1 MGIFGGSA
9 GQKLVFVALLA
20 VYALALGFSAQ
31 DKMERI
37 GRPDVGWVADLGG
50 TFSPSRLDASEM
62 GLRGGGRA
70 LAINGVP
77 VDPQDFERQS
87 TELAVREPGATNTI
101 RFERWGQVRE
111 LTIPV
116 ADWTWRDALFT
127 HGLID
132 ILALL
137 FVATALTSFALRPY
151 EATSWAILTL
161 ASVTGS
167 LLTVSLLTEGESRL
181 QGIYLNSL
189 FGLLPFAILHAG
201 LAYPVVHPLILRRST
216 VLTLYGLGAV
226 SAAVQVGAWSLGAWG
241 PFRHIGTIGTSLV
254 LTAVLL
260 FVVRSSALAIRTRD
274 PLVAQR
280 ARILLAAAI
289 LGGSPPAAAAVLR
302 EATDW
307 FALDMRL
314 VYWAMA
320 FFFLPLG
327 YISVRQNLVNARAAA
342 RQAVVYAGVAAVLTG
357 LGLVLVAVQAY
368 ALSLLL
374 FPLLYWWPGFQR
386 RLAARIYPKRARL
399 PKVLQELGAEM
410 ALCTSAE
417 DLLSLVA
424 NAPARLC
431 DARSSVAFLLSGAA
445 GPDELVRAAG
455 GVPFEHGSPLADET
469 LIKLME
475 TTRKEILR
483 DQIAV
488 EPQYSN
494 IEADCYAG
502 FDRLDATL
510 LLPILREGRVIGGLA
525 VGSTTTG
532 DPYEPPEIQ
541 SLSTLAHQAV
551 QALSRVEA
559 IQQLKARES
568 EFQELERFFPPQIID
583 QIMEKGGAAEYRTA
597 RKLVTVFFAD
607 LRGFTSFSER
617 VEPEEVM
624 ATLAEYHD
632 SLGAHIAEYGG
643 TLERFTGDGFM
654 VFFNDPVNQPDH
666 VQRAARMALA
676 MRENVES
683 LYQSWRQKGY
693 EIHVGFGIHTGYATV
708 GFVGYEARLDY
719 AVIGNVTNLAA
730 RLSDAAQGG
739 EILIS
744 VGVQAELKDGF
755 ETESAGTLE
764 LKGISRPQPV
774 YKLLS
779 AQPMD
784 RQKR

>member
-1 MGIFGGSA
+1 LGIPSGSA
-9 GQKLVFVALLA
+9 GQKLVFVALLG

-31 DKMERI
+31 DKLMRI
-37 GRPDVGWVADLGG
+37 GRPDVGWVADVAG
-50 TFSPSRLDASEM
+50 TFSPSRLDASRM
-62 GLRGGGRA
+62 GLRWGGRA

-77 VDPQDFERQS
+77 VDRLDFERQS
-87 TELAVREPGATNTI
+87 LELAVREPGATNTI
-101 RFERWGQVRE
+101 RFERWGQVHE

-167 LLTVSLLTEGESRL
+167 VLTVSLLPEGRSSP
-181 QGIYLNSL
+181 QGIYLSSL
-189 FGLLPFAILHAG
+189 FGVLPFTILHAD
-201 LAYPVVHPLILRRST
+201 LAFPVVHPLLLRRST
-216 VLTLYGLGAV
+216 VVTLYGLGAV
-226 SAAVQVGAWSLGAWG
+226 HAAVQVGAWSLGWWG
-241 PFRHIGTIGTSLV
+241 PFRHIGTVGTSLA
-254 LTAVLL
+254 LIAVLV
-260 FVVRSSALAIRTRD
+260 FIARSSVLAMRTRD

-280 ARILLAAAI
+280 ARILLAAAV
-289 LGGSPPAAAAVLR
+289 LGAGPPTVASVLR
-302 EATDW
+302 QATDS

-314 VYWAMA
+314 LYWAMA

-342 RQAVVYAGVAAVLTG
+342 RQAVAYASVAAVLTG
-357 LGLVLVAVQAY
+357 IGLVLVAVQSY

-374 FPLLYWWPGFQR
+374 FPLLYWWPRFQR
-386 RLAARIYPKRARL
+386 RLAARIYPQRARF
-399 PKVLQELGAEM
+399 PEALQEIGAEM

-424 NAPARLC
+424 SAPARLC
-431 DARSSVAFLLSGAA
+431 GARSSVAFLLPGVA
-445 GPDELVRAAG
+445 GPDELARAAG
-455 GVPFEHGSPLADET
+455 GVAFEHGSPLAGET
-469 LIKLME
+469 LVKLME
-475 TTRKEILR
+475 TTRKEIHR

-488 EPQYSN
+488 GLQYSN

-502 FDRLDATL
+502 FDRMDADL
-510 LLPILREGRVIGGLA
+510 LLPIVREGRVIGGLA
-525 VGSTTTG
+525 VGSPPTG

-541 SLSTLAHQAV
+541 GLSTLAHQAV

-559 IQQLKARES
+559 IQQLQARER
-568 EFQELERFFPPQIID
+568 EFRELGRFFPPHIID
-583 QIMEKGGAAEYRTA
+583 QVIEKGGASEYRTS
-597 RKLVTVFFAD
+597 RKPVTVFFAD
-607 LRGFTSFSER
+607 LRGFTSFSEG

-632 SLGAHIAEYGG
+632 SLGARVVEYGG

-654 VFFNDPVNQPDH
+654 VFFNDPVEQPDH
-666 VQRAARMALA
+666 VRRAARMALA
-676 MRENVES
+676 MRENVEA
-683 LYQSWRQKGY
+683 LYQRWRQKGY

-708 GFVGYEARLDY
+708 GFVGYEGRLDY

-730 RLSDAAQGG
+730 RLSDAAKGG

-744 VGVQAELKDGF
+744 AGVRAELETEF

-774 YKLLS
+774 YRLLGNEPRNG
-779 AQPMD
+779 QE
-784 RQKR
+784 R